1 MGHAF
6 SHHGDG
12 ADTAEAEVLKGRVAS
27 LEASEA
33 EALAEWAALVACRPS
48 FAAAASRPPQQHPSC
63 SNRRETGE
71 RWSVSRRR
79 RQRQQ
84 QPDGFLCPE
93 ALHRL
98 RPLPSG
104 TPSYTSRVRPGK
116 ESSRVVAVHERLPP
130 PVHECEACGKAASH
144 GMLACNMCGGRVLCE
159 ACSVPERHA
168 ANAPADLVSREES
181 PQARLLVRLGGEEDK
196 GLPSLPEVV
205 VLYSSRGLNTAA
217 AAELALV
224 SPYVSGDGQ
233 AGEQRLLVTTADWVA
248 SSSSSAA
255 RAGGARGWASTFLR
269 SEGAG
274 TRHWEGFFKEGC
286 GAGVASNCVVYLRRH
301 LEGAAGWVRYDAVS
315 DDGVRYCAQ
324 RVGGDGDG
332 GGGGSSLWS
341 LRHLPCGLLHP
352 LRVAACPIVAVL
364 LDGVADEAVASTTVA
379 ALRRVSALLAARGA
393 RVSLAAEAES
403 SPRVRSLRGRLAAAG
418 GARCASGGPTPLL
431 VSLHYAGHGGDAG
444 HFYVAGKTQ
453 ARAPSAADVLRFL
466 SQVADAEEGSSR
478 GGGLTRRRL
487 EACQYFNSDMGVLP
501 DRPQLSPTRAAAAA
515 AAEEAEAEE
524 EEGGSPASVAW
535 RRAERAVCVQC
546 RVCGPGAVFACEA
559 DVREHELS
567 EGHLRA
573 ARRLRSA
580 NNVAAAREAAEA
592 AERRRAALVRR
603 SVAAAGVAAAFL
615 LTLRSFL
622 SKRRPALSSARVL
635 PLLLAALLAA
645 VGAAV
650 SSVRARK

>member
-6 SHHGDG
+6 SHHGGG
-12 ADTAEAEVLKGRVAS
+12 ADAAEAEVLKGRVAS

-33 EALAEWAALVACRPS
+33 EALAEWAAFVARRPS
-48 FAAAASRPPQQHPSC
+48 YAAVALSPPQQHPSC

-71 RWSVSRRR
+71 RWSTSRRR
-79 RQRQQ
+79 RQQ
-84 QPDGFLCPE
+84 QPDGFLCPT

-104 TPSYTSRVRPGK
+104 TPSYTSRVRRPGK
-116 ESSRVVAVHERLPP
+116 ASSHVIAVHETLPP
-130 PVHECEACGKAASH
+130 PEHTCEACGTTGSH

-159 ACSVPERHA
+159 ACSVPEQHA
-168 ANAPADLVSREES
+168 ANTPADLVSRDES
-181 PQARLLVRLGGEEDK
+181 PQARLLVRLGEEDT
-196 GLPSLPEVV
+196 GWRPLPEVV

-224 SPYVSGDGQ
+224 SPYVSGGAQ
-233 AGEQRLLVTTADWVA
+233 AGEERLLVTTADWVA

-255 RAGGARGWASTFLR
+255 RTGGGPRWWASAFLR
-269 SEGAG
+269 SEAAAGG

-301 LEGAAGWVRYDAVS
+301 VEDAAGWVRYDAVS

-332 GGGGSSLWS
+332 DGDGDLWS

-352 LRVAACPIVAVL
+352 LRVAACPVVAAL
-364 LDGVADEAVASTTVA
+364 LDGVADEAVASPTVA

-393 RVSLAAEAES
+393 RVSLAVETEA

-431 VSLHYAGHGGDAG
+431 VSLHYAGQSGDAG

-453 ARAPSAADVLRFL
+453 ARALSAADVLRFL
-466 SQVADAEEGSSR
+466 SQVADAEEGSGGGGSS

-487 EACQYFNSDMGVLP
+487 DPCQYFNSDMGVLP

-515 AAEEAEAEE
+515 AEEAEE

-546 RVCGPGAVFACEA
+546 RVCGPGAVFTCEA

-573 ARRLRSA
+573 ARKLRSA
-580 NNVAAAREAAEA
+580 NFAWREAAEA
-592 AERRRAALVRR
+592 AERQRAALVRR
-603 SVAAAGVAAAFL
+603 SVAAAGVAACL

-622 SKRRPALSSARVL
+622 SKRRAALSSARVL
-635 PLLLAALLAA
+635 LLLAALLAA
-645 VGAAV
+645 AGAGL
-650 SSVRARK
+650 SSVRARKWRQ